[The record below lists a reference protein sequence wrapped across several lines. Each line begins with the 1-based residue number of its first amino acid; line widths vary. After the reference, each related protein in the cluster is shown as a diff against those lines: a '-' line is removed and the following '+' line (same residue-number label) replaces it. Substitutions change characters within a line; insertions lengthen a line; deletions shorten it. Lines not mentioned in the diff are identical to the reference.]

1 MLYFRKSIVK
11 TIKSTKILKFPL
23 KVFTIDKKYYKILL
37 TRLFGGEI
45 MEQKKKEELLKAN
58 LAIFEELDDS
68 DKNYILGYVSGLAM
82 AKKIKKVS

>member
-11 TIKSTKILKFPL
+11 TIKSTKNLKYSQ

>member
-11 TIKSTKILKFPL
+11 TIKSTKILKYSL

-37 TRLFGGEI
+37 TRLLGGEI

-82 AKKIKKVS
+82 AKKIKKS

>member
-11 TIKSTKILKFPL
+11 TIKSTKILKYSL

-82 AKKIKKVS
+82 AKKIKKS

>member
-11 TIKSTKILKFPL
+11 TIKSTKILKYSL

-45 MEQKKKEELLKAN
+45 MEQKRKEELLKAN

-82 AKKIKKVS
+82 AKKIKKS

>member
-11 TIKSTKILKFPL
+11 TIKSTKNLKYPQ